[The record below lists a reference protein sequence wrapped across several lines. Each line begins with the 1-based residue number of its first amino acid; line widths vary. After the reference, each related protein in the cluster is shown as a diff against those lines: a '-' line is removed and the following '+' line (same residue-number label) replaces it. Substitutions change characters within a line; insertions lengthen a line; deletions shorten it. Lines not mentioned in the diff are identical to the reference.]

1 MPGMIGRWSGE
12 ETASGCGVQEWR
24 GGASM
29 LPSLTARLI
38 AAIITKFTLKFRSD
52 TEGSS
57 VPSGSGSLIDVAV
70 LHHERNI
77 PKEINLA

>member
-1 MPGMIGRWSGE
+1 M
-12 ETASGCGVQEWR
+12 
-24 GGASM
+24 
-29 LPSLTARLI
+29 PSLTARLI